1 MVSKLA
7 GEIMIPLENYPHIPY
22 WFTLRQAVAE
32 IEKSEIKHKDKT
44 SLPRSLL
51 VFDEKYQLLGVVRRR
66 DILRGLE
73 PKFMKTMPVTSR
85 GQLFD
90 VDIDP
95 DLVDLSVGKITKAMH
110 DQSEQQVSEVMLPIV
125 STADVNDHVAK
136 LIYKMVSRDLDLIP
150 VLKDSTIV
158 GVVRSVDVFHEI
170 ANILM

>member
-32 IEKSEIKHKDKT
+32 IEKSELKHKDKT

-73 PKFMKTMPVTSR
+73 PKFMKTMPAIRR
-85 GQLFD
+85 GKLFD
-90 VDIDP
+90 VGID
-95 DLVDLSVGKITKAMH
+95 DHLVDFSAGKISKAM
-110 DQSEQQVSEVMLPIV
+110 QEQAEQQVSEVMQPIV
-125 STADVNDHVAK
+125 ATADVEDHVAK

-170 ANILM
+170 ANILL